1 MTDEVLSPRA
11 LNRAM
16 LERQGLLRRWPI
28 SAAEAL
34 EQLVG
39 IQAQVPLAPYVGLW
53 SRLEDFQTDELAD
66 LLSTRGAVRASL
78 MRATLHLVTARDCL
92 RLRPVLQQVMERG
105 FKTGSLFGRA
115 LAGVDLDELLATAR
129 TLLEEQPLSRA
140 ELGPLLAERWPD
152 RNPVDLAYGV
162 SYLLPLVQVP
172 PRGVWRQAGSARLA
186 TVESWLG
193 RPMDANTDPNEMV
206 MRYLAAFG
214 PASVGDIRA
223 WSGLTGVRAI
233 ADRLRPTLRIFRD
246 HTGRELLDM
255 PGAPLPDSDSPAL
268 PRFLPEFDNVLI
280 AYADRRRIIPP
291 QHHSQVIAKL
301 GGPML
306 LVDGFVGGLWR
317 VTREGAKATLHIELL
332 EGQPDRQIEPI
343 AAEGERLLAFMAP
356 EAESRA
362 VSFGGATQ
370 PQSDRRVALQD
381 SAST

>member
-1 MTDEVLSPRA
+1 M
-11 LNRAM
+11 
-16 LERQGLLRRWPI
+16 
-28 SAAEAL
+28 
-34 EQLVG
+34 
-39 IQAQVPLAPYVGLW
+39 
-53 SRLEDFQTDELAD
+53 AD
-66 LLSTRGAVRASL
+66 LLTTRGAVRASL

-92 RLRPVLQQVMERG
+92 WLRPVLQPVMERG
-105 FKTGSLFGRA
+105 FNTGSPFGRA
-115 LAGVDLDELLATAR
+115 LAGVDLDELLVLAR
-129 TLLEEQPLSRA
+129 SLLEERPLSRA

-172 PRGVWRQAGSARLA
+172 PRGVWREAGSARLA
-186 TVESWLG
+186 TLESWLG
-193 RPMDANTDPNEMV
+193 QPMDANTDPDEMV

-214 PASVGDIRA
+214 PASVADIGA

-233 ADRLRPTLRIFRD
+233 ADRLRPRLRPFRD
-246 HTGRELLDM
+246 DSGRELLDV
-255 PGAPLPDSDSPAL
+255 PDAPLPDPDFPAP

-301 GGPML
+301 GTPML

-317 VTREGAKATLHIELL
+317 VVVQDGTATLHVQLL
-332 EGQPDRQIEPI
+332 EGLADWQAEPI

-362 VSFGGATQ
+362 VSFGGLTQ
-370 PQSDRRVALQD
+370 P
-381 SAST
+381 

>member
-223 WSGLTGVRAI
+223 WSGLAGVRAI

-246 HTGRELLDM
+246 DTGRELLDM

-306 LVDGFVGGLWR
+306 LVDGFVGGFWR
-317 VTREGAKATLHIELL
+317 VTREDAKATLHVELR
-332 EGQPDRQIEPI
+332 EGLADWQIEPI

-356 EAESRA
+356 EAKSRA